1 MTALWRTLTRTPL
14 SRLIVFEIIIFGVV
28 GLVCSLIRFDYSMG
42 LALVGAA
49 LLAMRIRTTP
59 NAYSGGAGIEK
70 LERQYV
76 QDVNNPSLMRRGYDF
91 ISDLLVVG
99 LIPLI
104 VGIVLAFA

>member
-1 MTALWRTLTRTPL
+1 MLALWRSLTRTPL

-28 GLVCSLIRFDYSMG
+28 GLVCSIIRFDYSMG
-42 LALVGAA
+42 LALAGAA

-70 LERQYV
+70 LERQYI

-91 ISDLLVVG
+91 ISDLLIVG
-99 LIPLI
+99 LIPLV